1 MFNEYNFCTLLTII
15 LFLVCLQCCCRLSQ
29 EASLKIKLIQLQCHF
44 TWGLR
49 KEDTDLSELQ
59 NRLENDINFSS
70 PDQAGDKHLFSFL
83 AFVNYLQDQPE
94 EALANL
100 TKAEDHI
107 RKHNKECEKML
118 IVTYGNFAWLYYHLN
133 DHVKSI
139 HYLEKVEDIK
149 QLFPAQSPTAFYA
162 EVYGEMGWT
171 FLMYS
176 KKYHEKAKECFEK
189 ALKEYPDNPDWNC
202 GYATALYRAESE
214 SNTTADSPA
223 GKQLRRALELSP
235 GDSYIMALLGLKL
248 AESGR
253 LNEAE
258 ELIERA
264 LRISPDKPH
273 IIRYVAKFFREHG
286 SMDKAIDL
294 LKRALEETPNSAF
307 LHHQIAAC
315 YRKKTFNLHGNRG
328 KNIREEIKY
337 LLLLAIDHCEKAIEI
352 KSSFIYALID
362 LARLHAMKRNLTK
375 AEELFQE
382 AFQVARAKN
391 DNLQNV
397 HQRYGDFQLYNK
409 RSESLAIEHYMK
421 GCQIQ
426 KDNTVGKKCVKELKM
441 IAKRRIGRNPSDG
454 EAFGILGYVNKLRG
468 DKLQA
473 IECYEKA
480 LLHSPGNG
488 EFLTALCDLR
498 LSLH

>member
-1 MFNEYNFCTLLTII
+1 MTLN
-15 LFLVCLQCCCRLSQ
+15 QD
-29 EASLKIKLIQLQCHF
+29 ASLKIKLIQLQCHF

-49 KEDTDLSELQ
+49 KEDTDLSDLQ
-59 NRLENDINFSS
+59 NRLEDDISFSLA
-70 PDQAGDKHLFSFL
+70 DQTGAKHLFSFL
-83 AFVNYLQDQPE
+83 AFLNYLQDQPG
-94 EALANL
+94 EALTNL

-107 RKHNKECEKML
+107 REHNEECEKML
-118 IVTYGNFAWLYYHLN
+118 IVTYGDFAWLYYHLN
-133 DHVKSI
+133 DHVKSM

-149 QLFPAQSPTAFYA
+149 QRFPAQSPTAFHA

-176 KKYHEKAKECFEK
+176 RKYHEKAKECFEK
-189 ALKEYPDNPDWNC
+189 ALIEHPDNPDWNS
-202 GYATALYRAESE
+202 GYATALYRVEYE
-214 SNTTADSPA
+214 SNTTEDSPA

-235 GDSYIMALLGLKL
+235 GDPYIMALLGLKL
-248 AESGR
+248 ADSGT

-264 LRISPDKPH
+264 LMISPANPH
-273 IIRYVAKFFREHG
+273 VMRYAAKFFRKLR

-294 LKRALEETPNSAF
+294 FKRALEKTPNSAF
-307 LHHQIAAC
+307 LHHQIAVC
-315 YRKKTFNLHGNRG
+315 YRNNKINLCRNGGR
-328 KNIREEIKY
+328 NINREEVEH
-337 LLLLAIDHCEKAIEI
+337 LLLLAMHHFQKAIDMRP
-352 KSSFIYALID
+352 SFIIAMID
-362 LARLHAMKRNLTK
+362 LAVLHAEKGNLTK

-391 DNLQNV
+391 LNLQDV
-397 HQRYGDFQLYNK
+397 HKSYGNFQLYHK
-409 RSESLAIEHYMK
+409 RSESLAIEHYME

-426 KDNTVGKKCVKELKM
+426 KDNRTGEQCLQKLEM
-441 IAKRRIGRNPSDG
+441 IAKWRIDRNPSDG
-454 EAFGILGYVNKLRG
+454 EAFGILGYVNQLRG

-480 LLHSPGNG
+480 LLHNPGND

>member
-1 MFNEYNFCTLLTII
+1 MALN
-15 LFLVCLQCCCRLSQ
+15 Q
-29 EASLKIKLIQLQCHF
+29 EAALREKLNQLQCHF

-49 KEDTDLSELQ
+49 EEDTDLSDLQ
-59 NRLENDINFSS
+59 NRLEDDINFSS
-70 PDQAGDKHLFSFL
+70 PDQAGGKHLFSFL

-94 EALANL
+94 KALANL
-100 TKAEDHI
+100 AKAEDHI
-107 RKHNKECEKML
+107 RKHNEECEKML

-133 DHVKSI
+133 DHVKSMS
-139 HYLEKVEDIK
+139 YLEKVEDIR
-149 QLFPAQSPTAFYA
+149 QRFPTQSPTAFHA

-176 KKYHEKAKECFEK
+176 RMYHEKAKECFEK

-202 GYATALYRAESE
+202 GYATALYRAEYE

-223 GKQLRRALELSP
+223 GKQLRHALELSP

-264 LRISPDKPH
+264 LMISPDKPH

-294 LKRALEETPNSAF
+294 LKLALEKTPNSAF

-315 YRKKTFNLHGNRG
+315 YRNRRFNLRRNRG
-328 KNIREEIKY
+328 ENNNREEVEH
-337 LLLLAIDHCEKAIEI
+337 LLLLAIHHCEKAIEM

-362 LARLHAMKRNLTK
+362 LALLHAEKRNLTK

-397 HQRYGDFQLYNK
+397 HKCYGDFQLYNEG
-409 RSESLAIEHYMK
+409 SESLAIKHYMK
-421 GCQIQ
+421 GCEIQ
-426 KDNTVGKKCVKELKM
+426 KDSKVCEKCVKKLEM
-441 IAKRRIGRNPSDG
+441 IAKRRIDRNPSDG

>member
-1 MFNEYNFCTLLTII
+1 MALN
-15 LFLVCLQCCCRLSQ
+15 Q
-29 EASLKIKLIQLQCHF
+29 ETSLKIKLIQLQCHF

-49 KEDTDLSELQ
+49 KEDTDLSNLQ
-59 NRLENDINFSS
+59 NRLEDDINFSS
-70 PDQAGDKHLFSFL
+70 PDQAGGKHLFSYL

-100 TKAEDHI
+100 AKAEDHI

-133 DHVKSI
+133 DHAKSMS
-139 HYLEKVEDIK
+139 YLEKVEDIK
-149 QLFPAQSPTAFYA
+149 QRFPTQSPTAFHA

-176 KKYHEKAKECFEK
+176 KTYHEKAKECFEK

-202 GYATALYRAESE
+202 GYATALYRVESE

-223 GKQLRRALELSP
+223 TKQLRRALELSP

-248 AESGR
+248 ADCGI

-258 ELIERA
+258 ELIEQA
-264 LRISPDKPH
+264 LMISPTNPH
-273 IIRYVAKFFREHG
+273 VMRYVAKFFRRYG
-286 SMDKAIDL
+286 SMDKAINL
-294 LKRALEETPNSAF
+294 VNCALEKTPNSAF
-307 LHHQIAAC
+307 LHHQIAVC
-315 YRKKTFNLHGNRG
+315 YRNKRINLCRNGGRN
-328 KNIREEIKY
+328 NNREEVEH
-337 LLLLAIDHCEKAIEI
+337 LLLLAIHHFEKAIEM
-352 KSSFIYALID
+352 KSSFVTAITD
-362 LARLHAMKRNLTK
+362 LALLHAEKRNLTK

-391 DNLQNV
+391 DDLQDV
-397 HQRYGDFQLYNK
+397 HKSYGDFQLYHK
-409 RSESLAIEHYMK
+409 RSVSLAIEHYMK
-421 GCQIQ
+421 GCQIR
-426 KDNTVGKKCVKELKM
+426 KDNRAGEQCVQKLEM
-441 IAKRRIGRNPSDG
+441 IAKRRIDRNPSDG

>member
-1 MFNEYNFCTLLTII
+1 MALN
-15 LFLVCLQCCCRLSQ
+15 Q
-29 EASLKIKLIQLQCHF
+29 ETALREKLIQLQCHF
-44 TWGLR
+44 TWALR
-49 KEDTDLSELQ
+49 KEDTDLSDLQ
-59 NRLENDINFSS
+59 NRLEDDVSFSS
-70 PDQAGDKHLFSFL
+70 ADQAGDKHLFSFL

-133 DHVKSI
+133 DHAKSMS
-139 HYLEKVEDIK
+139 YLEKVEDIR
-149 QLFPAQSPTAFYA
+149 QRFPTQSPTAFHA

-176 KKYHEKAKECFEK
+176 RTYHKKAKECFEK

-202 GYATALYRAESE
+202 GYATALYRAEYD

-223 GKQLRRALELSP
+223 TKQLRRALELSP
-235 GDSYIMALLGLKL
+235 GDSYIIALLGLKL

-264 LRISPDKPH
+264 LMISPDKPH
-273 IIRYVAKFFREHG
+273 IIRYVAKFFRKHG

-294 LKRALEETPNSAF
+294 LKLALEETPNSAF
-307 LHHQIAAC
+307 LHHQIAIC
-315 YRKKTFNLHGNRG
+315 YRSKRPNLHSNGG
-328 KNIREEIKY
+328 KKINREEFEH
-337 LLLLAIDHCEKAIEI
+337 LETAIEMRP
-352 KSSFIYALID
+352 SFIIARID
-362 LARLHAMKRNLTK
+362 LALLHAEKGNFTK

-382 AFQVARAKN
+382 AFQVAREKN
-391 DNLQNV
+391 LNLQDV
-397 HQRYGDFQLYNK
+397 HKSYGNFQLYHK
-409 RSESLAIEHYMK
+409 RSVSLAIEHYMK
-421 GCQIQ
+421 GCQIR
-426 KDNTVGKKCVKELKM
+426 KDNRAGEQCVQKLEM
-441 IAKRRIGRNPSDG
+441 IAKRRIDRNPSDG

>member
-1 MFNEYNFCTLLTII
+1 MALN
-15 LFLVCLQCCCRLSQ
+15 Q
-29 EASLKIKLIQLQCHF
+29 EAALREKLIQLQCHF
-44 TWGLR
+44 TWALG
-49 KEDTDLSELQ
+49 KEGTDLSDLKI
-59 NRLENDINFSS
+59 RLENDINFSS
-70 PDQAGDKHLFSFL
+70 ADQAGDKHLFSFL
-83 AFVNYLQDQPE
+83 AFLNYLQDQPE

-100 TKAEDHI
+100 AKAEDHI

-133 DHVKSI
+133 DHVKSMS
-139 HYLEKVEDIK
+139 YLEKVEDIR
-149 QLFPAQSPTAFYA
+149 QRFPTQSPTAFHA

-176 KKYHEKAKECFEK
+176 RIYHKKAKECFEK

-202 GYATALYRAESE
+202 GYATALYRVEFE
-214 SNTTADSPA
+214 SNTTANSPA

-258 ELIERA
+258 ELIKRA
-264 LRISPDKPH
+264 LMISPDKPH
-273 IIRYVAKFFREHG
+273 IIRYVAKFFRRYG
-286 SMDKAIDL
+286 SMDKAIYL
-294 LKRALEETPNSAF
+294 VRLALEKTPNSAF
-307 LHHQIAAC
+307 LHHQIATC
-315 YRKKTFNLHGNRG
+315 YRNKRINLCRNRG
-328 KNIREEIKY
+328 ENVNREEVEY
-337 LLLLAIDHCEKAIEI
+337 LLRLAICHCEKAIEI
-352 KSSFIYALID
+352 KSSFVTAVID
-362 LARLHAMKRNLTK
+362 LAFLHVEKRNLPK

-382 AFQVARAKN
+382 AFQVAREKN
-391 DNLQNV
+391 INLQNV
-397 HQRYGDFQLYNK
+397 HQCYGDFQLFNK

-426 KDNTVGKKCVKELKM
+426 KDNTVGKKCVKKLKM
-441 IAKRRIGRNPSDG
+441 IAKRRIDWNPSDG

-488 EFLTALCDLR
+488 EFLTALCELR

>member
-1 MFNEYNFCTLLTII
+1 MALN
-15 LFLVCLQCCCRLSQ
+15 QD
-29 EASLKIKLIQLQCHF
+29 ASLKIKLIQLQCHF

-49 KEDTDLSELQ
+49 KEDTDLSDLQ

-70 PDQAGDKHLFSFL
+70 ADQAGAKHLFSFL
-83 AFVNYLQDQPE
+83 AFVKYLQDQPK
-94 EALANL
+94 EALTNL

-107 RKHNKECEKML
+107 RKHNEECEKML
-118 IVTYGNFAWLYYHLN
+118 IVTYGDFAWLYYHLN
-133 DHVKSI
+133 DHVKSM
-139 HYLEKVEDIK
+139 HYLEKLEDIK
-149 QLFPAQSPTAFYA
+149 QRFPTQSPTAFHA

-176 KKYHEKAKECFEK
+176 RKYHEKAKECFEK
-189 ALKEYPDNPDWNC
+189 ALIEHPDNPDWNC
-202 GYATALYRAESE
+202 GYATALCRVEYG
-214 SNTTADSPA
+214 SNTTEDSPA

-235 GDSYIMALLGLKL
+235 GDPYIMALLGLKL
-248 AESGR
+248 ADHGR

-264 LRISPDKPH
+264 LMISPDNPH
-273 IIRYVAKFFREHG
+273 VMRYVAKFFRQLG

-294 LKRALEETPNSAF
+294 FNRTLEKTPNSAF
-307 LHHQIAAC
+307 LHHQIAVC
-315 YRKKTFNLHGNRG
+315 YRNKRLNLRRNGG
-328 KNIREEIKY
+328 KNTNREEAEH
-337 LLLLAIDHCEKAIEI
+337 LLLLAMHHFQKAIEL
-352 KSSFIYALID
+352 KPSFIYAMID
-362 LARLHAMKRNLTK
+362 LALLHTKMGNLTK

-397 HQRYGDFQLYNK
+397 HQCYGDFQLYHK

-426 KDNTVGKKCVKELKM
+426 KDSKVGEKCVQKLKK
-441 IAKRRIGRNPSDG
+441 IAKKRTDRNPSDG
-454 EAFGILGYVNKLRG
+454 EAFGILGYVNQLRG

-480 LLHSPGNG
+480 LLYNPGND